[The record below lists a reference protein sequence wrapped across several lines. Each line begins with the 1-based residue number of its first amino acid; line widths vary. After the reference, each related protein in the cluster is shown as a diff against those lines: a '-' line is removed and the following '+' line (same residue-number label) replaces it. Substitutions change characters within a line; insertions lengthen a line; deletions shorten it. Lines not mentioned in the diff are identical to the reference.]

1 MSLFLPVEA
10 EVLATGL
17 VHLLLDLANVLVVD
31 VVLVAHAL
39 GSEESVDNGLE
50 GVTNHLF
57 GALGI
62 LIKRSVSS
70 DHFSFSSKLHLP
82 WFHQWRVEQSGLR
95 KVG

>member
-62 LIKRSVSS
+62 PVKRSVSVSS
-70 DHFSFSSKLHLP
+70 DHFSLGQFLSTLTVVSP
-82 WFHQWRVEQSGLR
+82 VAS
-95 KVG
+95 

>member
-62 LIKRSVSS
+62 LVKRGVSVSS
-70 DHFSFSSKLHLP
+70 DHFLSRHLP